1 MSANIISYK
10 AYSARIEFDG
20 DDCIF
25 VGHIAGIRDVVG
37 FHGSS
42 VDELVGAFHEAVD
55 DYVATCATMGK
66 SPERPFSGKLMLRV
80 DPQVH
85 AASARAAEL
94 AGVSLNQWSERV
106 LAAAARVGMNAQNE
120 LTATRQ
126 GQVSGLLTKLAPLPN
141 K

>member
-10 AYSARIEFDG
+10 AYSARVEFDG
-20 DDCIF
+20 DDGIF

-37 FHGSS
+37 FHGNS

-55 DYVATCATMGK
+55 DYAATCAKIGK

-80 DPQVH
+80 DPAVH

-106 LAAAARVGMNAQNE
+106 LAAAA
-120 LTATRQ
+120 
-126 GQVSGLLTKLAPLPN
+126 K
-141 K
+141 